1 MDSPF
6 YRAYKDLPSRPRARQ
21 TPTVKEIPV
30 HFVASERREIRSE
43 NRSES
48 AVKIQRVFRGFLVRK
63 SVKKIAEIRAEVEEI
78 ERRISEKETIELIGR
93 DSKARLRINETLMSL
108 LFKLDSVR
116 GVDSGV
122 RDFRKA
128 VIKRTIALQ
137 EILDSIVVN
146 NNSNNNL
153 DRTVVDDVVV
163 DQTAVEEEKCTEED
177 GENHDGEETSPNC
190 DAMPSSVSDCRL
202 ESSQTES
209 QSGSSSVNPE
219 SLVEGCEEIDDADS
233 SLKKEGDRIED
244 KGENK
249 RESKEEEES
258 VRMNKREV
266 LFERMVEDNEK
277 MMGLMAQLFE
287 RNEIQTRLLSSLSQ
301 RVEQLERAFLC
312 DRSRRKK
319 KRRQA
324 AAAAVGATVDG
335 CDLSPN
341 VKKCG
346 KR

>member
-6 YRAYKDLPSRPRARQ
+6 YRAYKDLPSRPHARQ
-21 TPTVKEIPV
+21 APTVKEIPV
-30 HFVASERREIRSE
+30 HFVASERREIRSG

-63 SVKKIAEIRAEVEEI
+63 SVKKITEIRAEVEEI

-93 DSKARLRINETLMSL
+93 DSKVRLRVNETLMNL

-137 EILDSIVVN
+137 EILDSIAVN
-146 NNSNNNL
+146 NNNNL

-177 GENHDGEETSPNC
+177 GENHDSEEISPNC
-190 DAMPSSVSDCRL
+190 DTMPSSVSDCRPE
-202 ESSQTES
+202 ESVEIS

-219 SLVEGCEEIDDADS
+219 SLVEECEEDDDAS
-233 SLKKEGDRIED
+233 SLKQEENVNKGDNV
-244 KGENK
+244 K
-249 RESKEEEES
+249 ESKEEEES
-258 VRMNKREV
+258 MRRNNREV
-266 LFERMVEDNEK
+266 LFERMVEENEK

-287 RNEIQTRLLSSLSQ
+287 RNEVQTRLLSSLSQ

-312 DRSRRKK
+312 DRLRRRKK
-319 KRRQA
+319 RQ
-324 AAAAVGATVDG
+324 AAAAVGATVDACG
-335 CDLSPN
+335 FSPN

>member
-1 MDSPF
+1 MMDSPF
-6 YRAYKDLPSRPRARQ
+6 YRAYKDFPSRPRARQ
-21 TPTVKEIPV
+21 APIVKEIPV
-30 HFVASERREIRSE
+30 QFVASERRETRSE
-43 NRSES
+43 NRFDS

-93 DSKARLRINETLMSL
+93 DSKERLRVNETLMSL

-146 NNSNNNL
+146 NNNNNNNL

-163 DQTAVEEEKCTEED
+163 DQTAVEEENCTEED
-177 GENHDGEETSPNC
+177 GENRDSEEISPNC
-190 DAMPSSVSDCRL
+190 DAMPSSVSDCRPE
-202 ESSQTES
+202 ESVETS

-219 SLVEGCEEIDDADS
+219 GLVEACEEDDDAS
-233 SLKKEGDRIED
+233 SLKQEENVI
-244 KGENK
+244 KGESVK
-249 RESKEEEES
+249 ESKEVEES
-258 VRMNKREV
+258 VRRNNREV
-266 LFERMVEDNEK
+266 LFERMVEENEK
-277 MMGLMAQLFE
+277 MMGLMTQLFE

-312 DRSRRKK
+312 DRLRRKK

-324 AAAAVGATVDG
+324 SAGAVGATVDG
-335 CDLSPN
+335 CELSPN

>member
-1 MDSPF
+1 MMDSPF

-21 TPTVKEIPV
+21 APTVKEIPV
-30 HFVASERREIRSE
+30 HFVASDRREIRSE

-93 DSKARLRINETLMSL
+93 DSKVRLGVNEKLMSL

-122 RDFRKA
+122 RDCRKA
-128 VIKRTIALQ
+128 VIKKTIALQ
-137 EILDSIVVN
+137 EILDSIVVHNSN
-146 NNSNNNL
+146 NNNNL

-177 GENHDGEETSPNC
+177 GEKTENHDSEEMSPNC
-190 DAMPSSVSDCRL
+190 DAMPSLVSDCRPE
-202 ESSQTES
+202 ESVETGE
-209 QSGSSSVNPE
+209 SGSSSVNPE
-219 SLVEGCEEIDDADS
+219 SLVEAC
-233 SLKKEGDRIED
+233 
-244 KGENK
+244 GENVK
-249 RESKEEEES
+249 ESKEEEEAES
-258 VRMNKREV
+258 VRRNNREV
-266 LFERMVEDNEK
+266 LFERIVEDNEK

-287 RNEIQTRLLSSLSQ
+287 KNEIQTRLLSSLSQ

-312 DRSRRKK
+312 DRLRRRKK
-319 KRRQA
+319 RQ
-324 AAAAVGATVDG
+324 AAVGATVDG
-335 CDLSPN
+335 CDSSPN